1 MVQWATAFQNCKDV
15 VILNEAES
23 RLIFA
28 KFWVYGEI
36 FSLRKDDFL
45 MNIIEE
51 LKNITIPVFGTVDES
66 VVDGEGMR
74 FALFVQGCP
83 HHCNGCHNPKSWATT
98 TDNMV
103 SLYQIY
109 QAVEDNP
116 LLSGIT
122 FSGGEPFLYAR
133 QLAVLAKAI
142 HASGKDVW
150 SFSGWTY
157 EQLMKR
163 GDDARELLA
172 NIDVLVDG
180 PFQLDKRDLSLQ
192 FRGSWNQRVID
203 MVETRR
209 TGLVVERYV
218 DSRRLL
224 AA

>member
-1 MVQWATAFQNCKDV
+1 M
-15 VILNEAES
+15 S
-23 RLIFA
+23 
-28 KFWVYGEI
+28 
-36 FSLRKDDFL
+36 
-45 MNIIEE
+45 IIEE
-51 LKNITIPVFGTVDES
+51 LKSVTIPVFGTVDES
-66 VVDGEGMR
+66 VVDGEGVR

-103 SLYQIY
+103 SLYHIY

-133 QLAVLAKAI
+133 QLAILAKAI
-142 HASGKDVW
+142 HATGKNVW

-157 EQLMKR
+157 EQLMQR
-163 GDDARELLA
+163 EDARELLA

-180 PFQLDKRDLSLQ
+180 PFQLDKRDLSLR

-203 MVETRR
+203 VAKTRA
-209 TGLVVERYV
+209 TGAVVELFA
-218 DSRRLL
+218 DSRRLV
-224 AA
+224 A